1 MKTIEELFADWQAEE
16 ARASKPDATEAE
28 VDEACDETRRIEEE
42 MMHVPAQTARDLA
55 LKIGVLSGFG
65 MEEICGQTFP
75 GSVPFWAEIRAL
87 AGMPPIGGPSVPPE
101 RKADLATVIEALS
114 KRELWALLVVLEG
127 VQDGELSMGDALEG
141 VWQAVKQNRATEG

>member
-1 MKTIEELFADWQAEE
+1 MKTIEELFADWQAAE
-16 ARASKPDATEAE
+16 ARAHEAVNDDECDA
-28 VDEACDETRRIEEE
+28 ACDLSTLIEEE

-87 AGMPPIGGPSVPPE
+87 ARMPPIGGPSITPE
-101 RKADLATVIEALS
+101 ERAKLEGVIAALS

-127 VQDGELSMGDALEG
+127 VQ
-141 VWQAVKQNRATEG
+141 NRATEA

>member
-1 MKTIEELFADWQAEE
+1 MKTIEALFSDWQAAE

-28 VDEACDETRRIEEE
+28 VDEACDETRRLEEA
-42 MMHVPAQTARDLA
+42 MMFIPSQTARDLA

-65 MEEICGQTFP
+65 MEEICGQVFP
-75 GSVPFWAEIRAL
+75 GSEPFWAEIRAL
-87 AGMPPIGGPSVPPE
+87 AGMPPIAAPSMPPE
-101 RKADLATVIEALS
+101 ERAKLEGVIAALS

-141 VWQAVKQNRATEG
+141 VWQAVKQNRATEA

>member
-1 MKTIEELFADWQAEE
+1 MSELETLFAAWQAAE

-28 VDEACDETRRIEEE
+28 VDEATDETNRIEEA
-42 MMHVPAQTARDLA
+42 MMHIPSQTARDVA

-87 AGMPPIGGPSVPPE
+87 ANMPPIGGPSITPE
-101 RKADLATVIEALS
+101 ERAKLEGVIAALS

-127 VQDGELSMGDALEG
+127 VQ
-141 VWQAVKQNRATEG
+141 NRATEG

>member
-1 MKTIEELFADWQAEE
+1 MKTIEALYADWQAAE
-16 ARASKPDATEAE
+16 ARAHESVNDDECDA
-28 VDEACDETRRIEEE
+28 ACDLSTLIEEE

-87 AGMPPIGGPSVPPE
+87 ANMPPIGGPSITPE
-101 RKADLATVIEALS
+101 ERAKLEGVIAALS

-127 VQDGELSMGDALEG
+127 VQ
-141 VWQAVKQNRATEG
+141 NRATEG

>member
-1 MKTIEELFADWQAEE
+1 MKTIEALFSDWQAAE
-16 ARASKPDATEAE
+16 ARAHEAVNDDECDA
-28 VDEACDETRRIEEE
+28 ACDLSTLIEEE

-87 AGMPPIGGPSVPPE
+87 AGMPPIGGPSITPE
-101 RKADLATVIEALS
+101 ERAKLEGVIAALS

-127 VQDGELSMGDALEG
+127 VQ
-141 VWQAVKQNRATEG
+141 NRATEG